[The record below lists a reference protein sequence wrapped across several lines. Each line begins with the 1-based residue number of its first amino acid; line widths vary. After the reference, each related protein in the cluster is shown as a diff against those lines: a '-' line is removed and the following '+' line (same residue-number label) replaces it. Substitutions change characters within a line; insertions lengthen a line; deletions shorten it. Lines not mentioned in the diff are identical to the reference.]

1 MPAGEGAHHR
11 GDLRAAPV
19 RAAMELLE
27 DSGETTL
34 GAAQ

>member
-1 MPAGEGAHHR
+1 MSPGEGADHR

-27 DSGETTL
+27 DSSETTL